1 MPSLSFTESLQDCS
15 MSQKLKVLLVAEHS
29 LLSDGLEK
37 LLVDENHLDLER
49 ATPSEYPNLLKQI
62 YRHDPVVIIVEKETF
77 DGKLVEL
84 VYLLTEYTHLQII
97 MFSSETNEQQIYA
110 SYQANITTVSDL
122 LATIYPS
129 HLVPE

>member
-62 YRHDPVVIIVEKETF
+62 YPHDPVVIIVEKETF

-110 SYQANITTVSDL
+110 SYQANITTVNDL
-122 LATIYPS
+122 LATIYPA